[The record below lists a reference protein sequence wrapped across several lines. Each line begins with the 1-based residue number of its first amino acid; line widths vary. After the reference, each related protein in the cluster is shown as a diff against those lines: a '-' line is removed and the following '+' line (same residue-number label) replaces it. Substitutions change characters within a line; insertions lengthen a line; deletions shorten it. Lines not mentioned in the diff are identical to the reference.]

1 MKKGIIFDLDG
12 TLWDSSEN
20 VALAYSEVMQR
31 HGFGT
36 LSRDG
41 LKKLMGKTMDAI
53 AEALF
58 PSAGEEEREKLM
70 DEAMENEQAVLRVKG
85 GVLYPQLEET
95 LAELGNRYPL
105 YIVSNCQCG
114 YIETFY
120 EAHGLEKYFS
130 GNACFGEAKLQKAEN
145 IKLLMQRRALDRAVY
160 VGDTMGDYEASCGAG
175 IPFIHARYGFGEVPQ
190 AQYAINSISEL
201 PALADKILSD

>member
-36 LSRDG
+36 LSCDG

-58 PSAGEEEREKLM
+58 PSVSGEEREKLM
-70 DEAMENEQAVLRVKG
+70 DEAMENEEAVLRVKG
-85 GVLYPQLEET
+85 GVLYPRLEET
-95 LAELGNRYPL
+95 LAELCQRWPL

-130 GNACFGEAKLQKAEN
+130 GNACFGEAKLQKADN
-145 IKLLMQRRALDRAVY
+145 IKLLIQRRALGRAVY
-160 VGDTMGDYEASCGAG
+160 VGDTMGDYEAACGAG

-190 AQYAINSISEL
+190 AQYAINTIAEL
-201 PALADKILSD
+201 PSLAETVLAG

>member
-1 MKKGIIFDLDG
+1 MKKGIVFDLDG

-36 LSRDG
+36 LSRAG

-58 PSAGEEEREKLM
+58 PSVGGEEREKLM
-70 DEAMENEQAVLRVKG
+70 DEAMENEEAVLRVKG

-95 LAELGNRYPL
+95 LAELCRRWPL

-120 EAHGLEKYFS
+120 EAHGMEKYFS
-130 GNACFGEAKLQKAEN
+130 GKACYGEAKLPKAEN
-145 IKLLMQRRALDRAVY
+145 IRLLARRCALDRAVY
-160 VGDTMGDYEASCGAG
+160 VGDTLGDFEAACGAG
-175 IPFIHARYGFGEVPQ
+175 VPFIHARYGFGDVAE
-190 AQYAINSISEL
+190 AQYAIDSISEL
-201 PALADKILSD
+201 PALAEAVLAD